1 MAAETTRGRQ
11 MKDLRS
17 TASIKGHPIHPMLV
31 QFPIVLFIAA
41 LATDIAFAVDGSRT
55 WAEASKWL
63 LGAGIVGALLAAVA
77 GFTDFIGNSGVR
89 ELRDAWL
96 HMFANLT
103 AVVVEVVNFAF
114 RVADERVAGSIGIV
128 LSVLAGLILL
138 FSGWKGGA
146 LVYRHGVGQAPD

>member
-1 MAAETTRGRQ
+1 

-31 QFPIVLFIAA
+31 PFPIVLFVAA
-41 LATDIAFAVDGSRT
+41 LATDIAFTVDGSQG
-55 WAEASKWL
+55 WAVASKWL
-63 LGAGIVGALLAAVA
+63 LGAGIVGALLAALA
-77 GFTDFIGNSGVR
+77 GFTDFFGNSRIR

-103 AVVVEVVNFAF
+103 VVVVELVNFVVRLSNENA
-114 RVADERVAGSIGIV
+114 AGTVGLA
-128 LSVLAGLILL
+128 LSVVAAGILL

-146 LVYRHGVGQAPD
+146 LVYRHGVGQSHD